1 VLSIDTG
8 KILRVL
14 SNDPGA
20 SAGEIAGLY
29 KRRWEIEL
37 FFRWI
42 KQTLKIKKFPGT
54 SENAIRIQ
62 IAVALI
68 AYLLLRLAHAVQ
80 RSGLSL
86 LAFTRLIRSNL
97 MHRKRLDRL
106 LGDSAEI
113 QQDGEQMVF
122 QCL

>member
-20 SAGEIAGLY
+20 SAEEIAGLY